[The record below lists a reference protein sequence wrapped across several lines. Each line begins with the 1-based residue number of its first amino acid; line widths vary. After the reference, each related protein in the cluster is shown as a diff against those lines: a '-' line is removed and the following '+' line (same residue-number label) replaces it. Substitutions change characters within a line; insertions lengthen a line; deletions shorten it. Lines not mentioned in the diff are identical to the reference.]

1 MELIVK
7 FPKFEGF
14 DNIYLIPST
23 DFNKV
28 RTYFPQYVIMDI
40 LYHNNALYELVM
52 IVIILNLSITGTYG
66 TK

>member
-23 DFNKV
+23 DFSKV
-28 RTYFPQYVIMDI
+28 RNFFPKYVTMDI
-40 LYHNNALYELVM
+40 LYHNALYVLVM
-52 IVIILNLSITGTYG
+52 TVIILNLSTTD
-66 TK
+66 T

>member
-28 RTYFPQYVIMDI
+28 RILFPQYVIMDI
-40 LYHNNALYELVM
+40 LYHNALYELVM
-52 IVIILNLSITGTYG
+52 IVIILNLSITVTYG